1 MKVLLS
7 DGSGLTARQCATLLA
22 RAGHEVGVLAPG
34 PLVLARAT
42 TALRRWHRVPVFGLD
57 PLAWADAALSVL
69 DTGRYDVLLP
79 TQEQVTVLSLIADEV
94 TRRGVA
100 TAVPP
105 FAALR
110 RVQDKLSA
118 EELLNEVGLPRPGAI
133 VARTPEEL
141 LTAVPPVYVKAPI
154 GTASTGVRHVTSHA
168 QLRDA
173 GRAMQALDAYELGGV
188 LVQQPVP
195 GPLLMVQAVFE
206 SGRLLAAHANTRDVA
221 GANGGASHKTSIAVD
236 PVRPALELIGA
247 ELGWHGAL
255 SCDVIDGPD
264 GPVIIDVNPRLVEPG
279 NAAAAGLDLVA
290 VLLDVATSRQCGPR
304 PPARPGV
311 RTSQLLL
318 ALAGAAQGA
327 RPRRAVLR
335 QLVAAASRTGDY
347 RASREELTPIARD
360 PLAAGSLA
368 ALSAALLI
376 APGLHARLARGSV
389 ANYAITPSAWSRLTQ
404 AWDAPEPNR
413 GRPLGHGRGAG
424 R

>member
-42 TALRRWHRVPVFGLD
+42 TAVRRWHRVPVFGLD

-79 TQEQVTVLSLIADEV
+79 TQEQVTVLSLIVDEI

-118 EELLNEVGLPRPGAI
+118 EELLTEVGLPRPGAI
-133 VARTPEEL
+133 VARTPDEL

-154 GTASTGVRHVTSHA
+154 GTASTGVRHVTSEA

-221 GANGGASHKTSIAVD
+221 GAGGGASHKTSVAVD

-290 VLLDVATSRQCGPR
+290 VLLDVATGRAPR
-304 PPARPGV
+304 PGPQARPGV
-311 RTSQLLL
+311 RTYQLLL

-327 RPRRAVLR
+327 RPRRALLR
-335 QLVAAASRTGDY
+335 QLGAAAARTGDY
-347 RASREELTPIARD
+347 RAGHEELSPLARD
-360 PLAAGSLA
+360 PLAMAALA
-368 ALSAALLI
+368 ALSAALLV
-376 APGLHARLARGSV
+376 APVLHARLASSSV

-413 GRPLGHGRGAG
+413 GRPHGHGRRAG

>member
-42 TALRRWHRVPVFGLD
+42 TAVRRWHRVPVFGLD

-79 TQEQVTVLSLIADEV
+79 TQEQVTVLSLIVDEI

-118 EELLNEVGLPRPGAI
+118 EELLTEVGLPRPGAI
-133 VARTPEEL
+133 VARTPDEL
-141 LTAVPPVYVKAPI
+141 LAAVPPVYAKAPI
-154 GTASTGVRHVTSHA
+154 GTASTGVRHVTSDA

-188 LVQQPVP
+188 LIQQPVP

-221 GANGGASHKTSIAVD
+221 GAGGGASHKTSVAVD
-236 PVRPALELIGA
+236 PVGPALERIGA

-290 VLLDVATSRQCGPR
+290 VLLDVATGRASRPAPQ
-304 PPARPGV
+304 ARPGV

-318 ALAGAAQGA
+318 ALAGAVQGA
-327 RPRRAVLR
+327 RPRRALLR
-335 QLVAAASRTGDY
+335 QLGAAAARTGDY
-347 RASREELTPIARD
+347 RASREELTPLAGD
-360 PLAAGSLA
+360 PLAMAALA
-368 ALSAALLI
+368 ALSAALLV
-376 APGLHARLARGSV
+376 APGLHARLASSSV

-413 GRPLGHGRGAG
+413 GRPHSHGRRAG

>member
-42 TALRRWHRVPVFGLD
+42 AAVRRWHRVPVFGLD
-57 PLAWADAALSVL
+57 PLAWADAALAVL

-79 TQEQVTVLSLIADEV
+79 TQEQVTVLSLLVDEV
-94 TRRGVA
+94 TGRGVA

-110 RVQDKLSA
+110 RVQDKLAA
-118 EELLNEVGLPRPGAI
+118 EDLLGELGLPRPGAS

-154 GTASTGVRHVTSHA
+154 GTASTGVRHVTSRQ
-168 QLRDA
+168 QLLDA
-173 GRAMQALDAYELGGV
+173 GRVMHELDAYGLGGV

-195 GPLLMVQAVFE
+195 GPLLMVQAVFD
-206 SGRLLAAHANTRDVA
+206 SGRLLAAHANTRDVVGA
-221 GANGGASHKTSIAVD
+221 GGGASHKTSTSAD
-236 PVRPALELIGA
+236 PVRPALEAIGA
-247 ELGWHGAL
+247 ALGWHGAL

-279 NAAAAGLDLVA
+279 NAAAAGLDLVS
-290 VLLDVATSRQCGPR
+290 VLLDVATGRPGRPR
-304 PPARPGV
+304 PPSRPGV

-318 ALAGAAQGA
+318 ALAGAAQAA

-335 QLVAAASRTGDY
+335 ELVAAATRTGDY
-347 RASREELTPIARD
+347 RACREELTPVTRD
-360 PLAAGSLA
+360 PLAACSLA
-368 ALSAALLI
+368 ALGATLLV
-376 APGLHARLARGSV
+376 APGLHVRLASRSV
-389 ANYAITPSAWSRLTQ
+389 ANYALTPGGWGRLIHPM
-404 AWDAPEPNR
+404 AP
-413 GRPLGHGRGAG
+413 
-424 R
+424 